1 MNENKTIGLGPHG
14 TYTSEAMKKANEM
27 YYRGEGELIY
37 VQSNADAI
45 RELRE
50 GNLNLQDGQIDRS
63 TTILVPTYNDKSG
76 NVVLRQD
83 KEIGYTQEV
92 LDEYRSIQGMYIGGQ
107 VDIIVAQTL
116 GYSGEITDLR
126 TVMSNKNALNQSEEA
141 IIKLN
146 EDLVAKGLPGLE
158 IIECGSTAE
167 SLQLALQNKEIAG
180 IGSPNT
186 VLELNLKTLKNHD
199 GTVKRLTDE
208 TITHM
213 NLIHPAG
220 NNLTINRLKE
230 WNLGLD
236 KLNTVMIEANVP
248 NYEYSMYDVMAI
260 LKDSR
265 SDMRALSIKPN
276 GTAAVTMLMDV
287 RQIDDSGILG
297 LLNNLQNWETKKGG
311 RIIVKGAY
319 NSSKWKIKS

>member
-1 MNENKTIGLGPHG
+1 
-14 TYTSEAMKKANEM
+14 
-27 YYRGEGELIY
+27 
-37 VQSNADAI
+37 
-45 RELRE
+45 
-50 GNLNLQDGQIDRS
+50 
-63 TTILVPTYNDKSG
+63 
-76 NVVLRQD
+76 
-83 KEIGYTQEV
+83 
-92 LDEYRSIQGMYIGGQ
+92 MYISGQ

-146 EDLVAKGLPGLE
+146 EDLVAKGLPSLE

-167 SLQLALQNKEIAG
+167 SLKLASQNKEIAG

-186 VLELNLKTLKNHD
+186 VLELKLNTLKNQD
-199 GTVKRLTDE
+199 GTIKRLTDE

-220 NNLTINRLKE
+220 NNLTINKLKK
-230 WNLGLD
+230 WNPDLD

-248 NYEYSMYDVMAI
+248 NYEYSMYDIIAI
-260 LKDSR
+260 LKNSR

-276 GTAAVTMLMDV
+276 GTAAVTMLMDI
-287 RQIDDSGILG
+287 RQIDDLGILG
-297 LLNNLQNWETKKGG
+297 LLNNLQNWETEKGG